1 MTVLT
6 DEQQAFVGP
15 IGVTDI
21 PTHRARLARVV
32 SVHFD
37 RHRTSQQGFVGD
49 HRVQL
54 SKRPLR
60 VDSVAFALL
69 DRNTLNAFAIL
80 LTFVRSSSGVPS
92 NVCQV
97 LQAHEGVGM
106 LCHDAFGDHMI
117 GVGFQP
123 SLSSTDCHQTA
134 GRRT

>member
-15 IGVTDI
+15 IGVTDMS
-21 PTHRARLARVV
+21 THRAREATVV

-37 RHRTSQQGFVGD
+37 RHRTGQQGFVGN

-69 DRNTLNAFAIL
+69 DRNRLRAFAIL
-80 LTFVRSSSGVPS
+80 LPFVRSSSGALS

-97 LQAHEGVGM
+97 LQAH
-106 LCHDAFGDHMI
+106 
-117 GVGFQP
+117 
-123 SLSSTDCHQTA
+123 
-134 GRRT
+134 